1 MKIVIQIPCFNEE
14 ANIEST
20 VSEIKKVI
28 QTMDQ
33 KVEILVIDDGST
45 DRTLEILEHIGVN
58 HVLKIPK
65 NQGLANAFQR
75 GIEHAL
81 ILGADVVV
89 NTDGDGQYP
98 ATRIPE
104 LVQPI
109 LEGSAD
115 VVLGDRE
122 TSLSTDFSY
131 MKRLFQKIGS
141 WTASKLCNIEINDA
155 ASGFRAY
162 SRDAAAWIQ
171 ITSSY
176 TYTLES
182 LVQLAQKKYSVIN
195 IPTGRNVTNRS
206 SRLFRSSTE
215 YVIKNGGTLLRI
227 WIQYKP
233 LRFFMF
239 FSGIF
244 FTISATLLTPFL
256 KTKLT
261 GSTGQHI
268 QSLIMSGTSLLIA
281 LLFLLFGILGDSLQA
296 QRLISQKQLQLNKLQ
311 SES

>member
-1 MKIVIQIPCFNEE
+1 MKIVVQIPCFNEE
-14 ANIEST
+14 ENIEST
-20 VSEIKKVI
+20 VSEIKKAI
-28 QTMDQ
+28 ETMDQ

-58 HVLKIPK
+58 HVLRIPK

-81 ILGADVVV
+81 TLGADVIV

-109 LEGSAD
+109 LDGSAD

-122 TSLSTDFSY
+122 TKSSTDFSFT
-131 MKRLFQKIGS
+131 KRLFQKLGS
-141 WTASKLCNIEINDA
+141 WTASKLCKFEIKDA
-155 ASGFRAY
+155 ATGFRAY
-162 SRDAAAWIQ
+162 SREAAAWIQ

-182 LVQLAQKKYSVIN
+182 LIQVAQKKYSVIN
-195 IPTGRNVTNRS
+195 VPTGRLVTNRA
-206 SRLFRSSTE
+206 SRLFKNSAE
-215 YVIKNGGTLLRI
+215 YVIKNGVTLLRI

-233 LRFFMF
+233 MQFF
-239 FSGIF
+239 IF
-244 FTISATLLTPFL
+244 FTGIFTIISATLLIPFL
-256 KTKLT
+256 KAKII
-261 GSTGQHI
+261 GSTGQHV
-268 QSLIMSGTSLLIA
+268 QSLIMSGTSLIVA
-281 LLFLLFGILGDSLQA
+281 FLFLLFGIVGDSLQA
-296 QRLISQKQLQLNKLQ
+296 QRMISQKQLQLYKLQ
-311 SES
+311 KKL

>member
-1 MKIVIQIPCFNEE
+1 M
-14 ANIEST
+14 
-20 VSEIKKVI
+20 
-28 QTMDQ
+28 
-33 KVEILVIDDGST
+33 
-45 DRTLEILEHIGVN
+45 
-58 HVLKIPK
+58 
-65 NQGLANAFQR
+65 ANAFQK

-81 ILGADVVV
+81 SLGADVIV

-109 LEGSAD
+109 LDGRAD

-131 MKRLFQKIGS
+131 MKRFFQKLGS
-141 WTASKLCNIEINDA
+141 WTASKLCNVEITDA

-162 SRDAAAWIQ
+162 NRDAAAWIQ

-182 LVQLAQKKYSVIN
+182 LVQLAQKKYSLIN
-195 IPTGRNVTNRS
+195 VSTGRCATNRP
-206 SRLFRSSTE
+206 SRLSRNSTE

-233 LRFFMF
+233 LRFFLF
-239 FSGIF
+239 FTGIF
-244 FTISATLLTPFL
+244 STISTTLLIPFL
-256 KTKLT
+256 KAKLT
-261 GSTGQHI
+261 NSEGQHI

-296 QRLISQKQLQLNKLQ
+296 QRLISQR
-311 SES
+311 